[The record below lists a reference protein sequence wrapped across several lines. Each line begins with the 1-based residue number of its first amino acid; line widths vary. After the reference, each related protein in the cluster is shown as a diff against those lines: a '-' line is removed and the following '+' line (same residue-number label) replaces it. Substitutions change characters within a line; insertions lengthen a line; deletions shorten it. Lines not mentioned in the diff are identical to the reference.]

1 MNGIQVLS
9 EGIVSKIA
17 AGEVIERP
25 ASVVKELVENSV
37 DSRAKRIHAEITN
50 GGRQSIRISDN
61 GVGMSR
67 DDALL
72 CAQRHATSKMQS
84 PTDLFCIQTLGF
96 RGEALSSIGAVSRM
110 VIETCNGEE
119 GSGSRISIEGGVRRD
134 FSSIARDVG
143 TTVTV
148 RSLFFNTPAR
158 RKFLRHV
165 DTESRYITQAVVQLA
180 AAYPAVAFRLT
191 NHDREVLNLR
201 CSDRRERAA
210 ELLGV
215 DEDNLLHA
223 SVDEDGIQVE
233 VLVCSPDACR
243 RTRGKQFTIV
253 RERPIFSRSI
263 SRSVYDG
270 YGGLLPH
277 SSHPLYILWLDL
289 DSAKVDVNVHPT
301 KREVR
306 FSEERRI
313 VEVVRSAVRSALD
326 MPETPNFTA
335 GEGRSFGDSR
345 VSERAASFEAAV
357 ADSSGAHDAADIH
370 GREQLSLSLLSAT
383 TLKGDP
389 LHMELDPAQRDAA
402 LEQIGA
408 APGLWQAHNKYII
421 TAIRDG
427 IAVIDQHV
435 AHERVRYE
443 EVLDAID
450 RESPSTQQLLFPLT
464 LELSPVEMDAYREAQ
479 ALLQKIGFGVREFG
493 PRSVIVDSTPV
504 DLRNW
509 SDGHVFRQIIGELL
523 EELEARSEATEAV
536 AASMACHT
544 SIRAGERLSDE
555 EMEALIQRLLR
566 TREPFVCP
574 HGRPI
579 ILRIL
584 LRELDRLFGRV

>member
-1 MNGIQVLS
+1 MNEIQVLS

-25 ASVVKELVENSV
+25 ASVVKELIENSV
-37 DSRAKRIHAEITN
+37 DAQAKRIHAEIVN
-50 GGRQSIRISDN
+50 GGRQSIRISDD
-61 GVGMSR
+61 GTGMTR

-72 CAQRHATSKMQS
+72 CAERHATSKMQS
-84 PTDLFCIQTLGF
+84 PTDLFTIQTLGF
-96 RGEALSSIGAVSRM
+96 RGEALASIGAVSRM
-110 VIETCNGEE
+110 VIETCTDGE

-134 FSSIARDVG
+134 ISTIARDVG

-158 RKFLRHV
+158 RKFLRHI

-191 NHDREVLNLR
+191 NHEREVLDLR
-201 CSDRRERAA
+201 SSERRERAA

-215 DEDNLLHA
+215 DDDNLLHA
-223 SVDEDGIQVE
+223 SRDEDGIKVE
-233 VLVCSPDACR
+233 ALVCSPDVCR

-263 SRSVYDG
+263 SKSLYDG

-277 SSHPLYILWLDL
+277 NCHPLYILWLDL
-289 DSAKVDVNVHPT
+289 DPAKMDVNVHPT

-326 MPETPNFTA
+326 MPETPVFTA
-335 GEGRSFGDSR
+335 GKGRSFGDSR
-345 VSERAASFEAAV
+345 VSERAASFEAA
-357 ADSSGAHDAADIH
+357 DSSGGHGGADTH
-370 GREQLSLSLLSAT
+370 GRQQMSLSLLPAT
-383 TLKGDP
+383 ALKGDP
-389 LHMELDPAQRDAA
+389 LNMDSDPAQRDAT

-408 APGLWQAHNKYII
+408 APGLWQAHNKYIV
-421 TAIRDG
+421 TAIQDG

-443 EVLDAID
+443 EVLEAID
-450 RESPSTQQLLFPLT
+450 REGPSSQQLLFPLT
-464 LELSPVEMDAYREAQ
+464 LELSPVEMDAYKEAQ

-493 PRSVIVDSTPV
+493 PQTVIVDSTPV
-504 DLRNW
+504 DLRHW
-509 SDGHVFRQIIGELL
+509 SDGQVFRQIIGELL

-555 EMEALIQRLLR
+555 EMQALIQRLLR
-566 TREPFVCP
+566 TSEPFVCP

-579 ILRIL
+579 ILRIP
-584 LRELDRLFGRV
+584 LRELDRLFGRT